1 MKNKDFLSIL
11 DLGDGE
17 VDGIISKA
25 ASIKQGNTPQIL
37 SGKTVALVFEKP
49 SLRTRVSFEVGV
61 KQMGGTCIFL
71 SNNEIGLGVREPEAD
86 GAKVLDR
93 LVDCVVARVF
103 SHHSLELL
111 AENTSIPIVNAL
123 SDQAHPCQALGDCL
137 TIYEKKGGLEG
148 LKLAFVG
155 DGNNIAGSLALACS
169 SAGMDFNIASPPSY
183 RLPEDIWNQARVI
196 AKKRGTTIRWTEDPE
211 DAVSEADVV
220 YTDVWVSMGDEEEK
234 KERISV
240 FSSYQVN
247 EQLVKFAKDDFLFMH
262 DMPAHRGEE
271 ISDGML
277 EHPNS
282 VVYHQAENRLHAQ
295 KAVLAELF
303 GY

>member
-11 DLGDGE
+11 DLSDGE
-17 VDGIISKA
+17 VEGIISKA
-25 ASIKQGNTPQIL
+25 ASIKQGSTPQIL

-71 SNNEIGLGVREPEAD
+71 SNSEIGLGVREPEAD
-86 GAKVLDR
+86 VAKVLDR

-103 SHHSLELL
+103 SHRSLEIL
-111 AENTSIPIVNAL
+111 AEHTSIPVVNAL

-137 TIYEKKGGLEG
+137 TIFERKGSLEG
-148 LKLAFVG
+148 LKVAFVG

-169 SAGMDFNIASPPSY
+169 SAGMDFTIASPQNY
-183 RLPEDIWNQARVI
+183 KLPESIWNQAT
-196 AKKRGTTIRWTEDPE
+196 AEAEKRGTNLRWTQDPK
-211 DAVSEADVV
+211 DAVFEADVV

-234 KERISV
+234 EERLSV

-271 ISDGML
+271 ISEGML

-282 VVYHQAENRLHAQ
+282 VVYHQSENRLHAQ

>member
-11 DLGDGE
+11 DLNDGE
-17 VDGIISKA
+17 VEGIISKA
-25 ASIKQGNTPQIL
+25 ASIKQGSTPQIL

-71 SNNEIGLGVREPEAD
+71 SNSEIGLGVREPEAD
-86 GAKVLDR
+86 VAKVLDR
-93 LVDCVVARVF
+93 LVDCIVARVF
-103 SHHSLELL
+103 SHRSLEIL
-111 AENTSIPIVNAL
+111 AEHTSIPVVNAL

-137 TIYEKKGGLEG
+137 TIFERKGSLEG
-148 LKLAFVG
+148 LKIAFVG

-169 SAGMDFNIASPPSY
+169 SAGMDFTIASPKNY
-183 RLPEDIWNQARVI
+183 KLPESIWNQAT
-196 AKKRGTTIRWTEDPE
+196 AEAEKRGTNLRWTQDPK
-211 DAVSEADVV
+211 DAVFEADVV
-220 YTDVWVSMGDEEEK
+220 YTDVWVSMGDEKEKEE
-234 KERISV
+234 RLSV

-271 ISDGML
+271 ISEGML
-277 EHPNS
+277 DHPNS
-282 VVYHQAENRLHAQ
+282 VVYHQSENRLHAQ

>member
-11 DLGDGE
+11 DLSDGE
-17 VDGIISKA
+17 VEGIISKA
-25 ASIKQGNTPQIL
+25 ASIKQGSTPQIL

-71 SNNEIGLGVREPEAD
+71 SNSEIGLGVREPEAD
-86 GAKVLDR
+86 VAKVLDR
-93 LVDCVVARVF
+93 LVDCIVARVF
-103 SHHSLELL
+103 SHRSLEIL
-111 AENTSIPIVNAL
+111 AEHTSIPVVNAL

-137 TIYEKKGGLEG
+137 TIFERKGSLEG
-148 LKLAFVG
+148 LKIAFVG

-169 SAGMDFNIASPPSY
+169 SAGMDFTIASPKNY
-183 RLPEDIWNQARVI
+183 KLPESIWNQAT
-196 AKKRGTTIRWTEDPE
+196 AEAEKRGTNLRWTQDPK
-211 DAVSEADVV
+211 DAVFEADVV

-234 KERISV
+234 EERLSV

-271 ISDGML
+271 ISEGML
-277 EHPNS
+277 DHPNS
-282 VVYHQAENRLHAQ
+282 VVYHQSENRLHAQ

>member
-1 MKNKDFLSIL
+1 M
-11 DLGDGE
+11 
-17 VDGIISKA
+17 
-25 ASIKQGNTPQIL
+25 
-37 SGKTVALVFEKP
+37 
-49 SLRTRVSFEVGV
+49 GV

-71 SNNEIGLGVREPEAD
+71 SNSEIGLGVREPEAD
-86 GAKVLDR
+86 VAKVLDR
-93 LVDCVVARVF
+93 LGDCVVARVF
-103 SHHSLELL
+103 SHRSLEIL
-111 AENTSIPIVNAL
+111 AEHTSIPVVNAL

-137 TIYEKKGGLEG
+137 TIFERKGSLEG
-148 LKLAFVG
+148 LKVAFVG

-169 SAGMDFNIASPPSY
+169 SAGMDFTIASPQNY
-183 RLPEDIWNQARVI
+183 KLPESIWNQAT
-196 AKKRGTTIRWTEDPE
+196 AEAEKRGTNLRWTQEPK
-211 DAVSEADVV
+211 DAVFEADVV

-234 KERISV
+234 EERLSV

-271 ISDGML
+271 ISEGML
-277 EHPNS
+277 DHPNS
-282 VVYHQAENRLHAQ
+282 VVYHQSENRLHAQ

>member
-11 DLGDGE
+11 DLSDGE
-17 VDGIISKA
+17 VEGIISKA
-25 ASIKQGNTPQIL
+25 ASIKQGSTPQIL

-71 SNNEIGLGVREPEAD
+71 SNSEIGLGVREPEAD
-86 GAKVLDR
+86 VAKVLDR
-93 LVDCVVARVF
+93 LVDCIVARVF
-103 SHHSLELL
+103 SHRSLEIL
-111 AENTSIPIVNAL
+111 AEHTSIPVVNAL

-137 TIYEKKGGLEG
+137 TIFERKGSLEG
-148 LKLAFVG
+148 LKVAFVG

-169 SAGMDFNIASPPSY
+169 SAGMDFTIASPQNY
-183 RLPEDIWNQARVI
+183 KLPESIWNQAT
-196 AKKRGTTIRWTEDPE
+196 AEAEKRGTNLRWTQDPK
-211 DAVSEADVV
+211 DAVFEADVV

-234 KERISV
+234 EERLSV

-271 ISDGML
+271 ISEGML
-277 EHPNS
+277 DHPNS
-282 VVYHQAENRLHAQ
+282 VVYHQSENRLHAQ